1 AFSFKWVQ
9 LSDGWEAVL
18 LATPATSAI
27 PQPQVCAAS
36 DPMADALGS
45 LTRAYIKKWGQ
56 ADTLWRQ
63 KQRTQVPGLAF
74 GESA

>member
-1 AFSFKWVQ
+1 M
-9 LSDGWEAVL
+9 
-18 LATPATSAI
+18 
-27 PQPQVCAAS
+27 AS
-36 DPMADALGS
+36 DPLADALGS

-63 KQRTQVPGLAF
+63 KQRAQVPGLAF